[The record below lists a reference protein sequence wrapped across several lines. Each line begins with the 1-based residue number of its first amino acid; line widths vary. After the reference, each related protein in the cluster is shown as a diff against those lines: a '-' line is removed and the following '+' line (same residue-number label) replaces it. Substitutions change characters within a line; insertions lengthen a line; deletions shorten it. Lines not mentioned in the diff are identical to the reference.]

1 MQSIESVNGLPFV
14 VTRWVTAFGDLVV
27 RRSWLVL
34 LFGTK
39 RVCFG
44 NGCVGGIRS
53 RTSFGMLKVSMLG
66 IADPVRGGVSELV
79 SVACLQE
86 AQDADS
92 LVSVRTSPSGFSGP
106 SCVWKTTSKIES
118 WMAPFGALFQR
129 RKSCRFEVPCLQ
141 QIANLARCAL
151 LIQSHTE

>member
-86 AQDADS
+86 AQDAVRVDA
-92 LVSVRTSPSGFSGP
+92 RTSRLLRFRLLGLRSNFP
-106 SCVWKTTSKIES
+106 VRL
-118 WMAPFGALFQR
+118 FGALVRLENDEQN
-129 RKSCRFEVPCLQ
+129 RKLDGTIRGVIPAKEVVPF
-141 QIANLARCAL
+141 
-151 LIQSHTE
+151 